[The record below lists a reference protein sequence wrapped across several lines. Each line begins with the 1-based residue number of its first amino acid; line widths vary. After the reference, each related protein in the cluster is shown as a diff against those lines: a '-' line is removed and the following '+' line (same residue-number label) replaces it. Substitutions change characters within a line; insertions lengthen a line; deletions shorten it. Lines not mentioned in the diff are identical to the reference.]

1 MEHAWGPGSQRRIL
15 RGHAVRITDLVAI
28 YRYPG
33 TDDWYIRCNAEGTV
47 SGRMTQEE
55 ASAEARAHE
64 CGGQHGD

>member
-1 MEHAWGPGSQRRIL
+1 M
-15 RGHAVRITDLVAI
+15 RITDLVAI

-33 TDDWYIRCNAEGTV
+33 TDDWYVRCNAEGTV